1 MKETGTPEGYLGAR
15 AEDGSGGPAGST
27 YIVLAGDAAMQE
39 AGTGALADIT
49 PAEIE
54 AQTGTGDGRKDA
66 AVFLIDPETQIA
78 SATPDIAARGIM
90 NISADGRRTILR
102 KVSGTYAPL
111 EGAEFE
117 ILRYDRTRVSGTDAG
132 GAETAVFTS
141 GANGVYFVGQLP
153 FGTYYLHETGY
164 PDGAQQNGG
173 DGWWYTLTVSSE
185 GITCTEQQET
195 EPDDAVI
202 QDAATQP

>member
-1 MKETGTPEGYLGAR
+1 MR
-15 AEDGSGGPAGST
+15 S
-27 YIVLAGDAAMQE
+27 
-39 AGTGALADIT
+39 
-49 PAEIE
+49 
-54 AQTGTGDGRKDA
+54 A
-66 AVFLIDPETQIA
+66 AVAPSLRKLPSESAPQFEVVNADPT
-78 SATPDIAARGIM
+78 M
-90 NISADGRRTILR
+90 R